1 MSISEQEAEIRA
13 LEERIGEQRAALKS
27 LSELGAKAGA
37 GGDTVMEGYK
47 DGK

>member
-1 MSISEQEAEIRA
+1 MSIEEQELEIRA

-27 LSELGAKAGA
+27 LSELGGK
-37 GGDTVMEGYK
+37 GGDTVMDGYE